1 MKATVIKTKVI
12 YGKQNP
18 QNNQKKSQR
27 QKDREANSVPQGTRI
42 NSE

>member
-18 QNNQKKSQR
+18 QNNPKKSQR